1 MKYIVDVS
9 KDVVPCLLKQHK
21 HLDTGAGRRTKML
34 ESDSTISPI
43 LAMET
48 SKNLRTIRNIYAFI
62 FKRKNN
68 VFVICCRNGRSR
80 SPNIL
85 LVYLMIFHGYDRA
98 TASKWLK
105 ALFQSQRPY
114 ITSKSAEFPNFVKFY
129 NVLDVIDKQLKN
141 KSPDL
146 LEEIKFVTMQYY
158 YSCKG
163 GIKVLKVENNYSMNM

>member
-9 KDVVPCLLKQHK
+9 KDVVPCLLKQHT

-48 SKNLRTIRNIYAFI
+48 SKIFVQYATYMHLSL
-62 FKRKNN
+62 KEKTN

-129 NVLDVIDKQLKN
+129 NVLDVIDKQLKKMRTQSKHKFKN
-141 KSPDL
+141 ACERQEYAL
-146 LEEIKFVTMQYY
+146 RQIK
-158 YSCKG
+158 K
-163 GIKVLKVENNYSMNM
+163 